1 MEVETTK
8 SLAIAHQL
16 KADGFSSLL
25 EAQPDMEREFIVL
38 WQKSNSIR
46 ECRRQLV
53 ILFPHGK
60 VPSVNALSTY
70 VTKNLKHSTID
81 SRTPDYVKMAA
92 RFDSVKQM
100 YLIAGEAKT
109 RYEYAVDTNAS
120 WRTQSRLWNNS
131 FNATVKVLEM
141 EIKLGLRS
149 TVQPS
154 NKIAYQYSSL
164 ETEPDQSKALEQ
176 AVDVVESFESFKAKV
191 ATVMNGPQLGKPE

>member
-1 MEVETTK
+1 MGTETTK

-53 ILFPHGK
+53 TRFPDGQ

-70 VTKNLKHSTID
+70 LTKNLKHSTID
-81 SRTPDYVKMAA
+81 SRTPEYVKLAA

-100 YLIAGEAKT
+100 YLIAGEAEQ
-109 RYEYAVDTNAS
+109 RYKYAVATNAN
-120 WRTQSRLWNNS
+120 WRTQSRQWNNML
-131 FNATVKVLEM
+131 NATERVLNM

-149 TVQPS
+149 IAQAPDVA
-154 NKIAYQYSSL
+154 AYQTSSTTAEADQT
-164 ETEPDQSKALEQ
+164 ETLEQ
-176 AVDVVESFESFKAKV
+176 AVDVVESYDRFKAKV
-191 ATVMNGPQLGKPE
+191 LEVQNGPQLGKAY